1 MTKKKEPTYK
11 GLNKKLSKEELVESY
26 VFRGTLSGEE
36 KKNADKEFLRLRLQ
50 KLKEKS
56 DEQILQGELIRMKLL
71 MQDYFSQS
79 IYEEKYS
86 FASQLKNYIEIIKK
100 THTEFASDIDIH
112 KTKLSRI
119 LNKRENPNIE
129 LMYRLELHSDKI
141 IPATY
146 WYKLHSLKLEHE
158 IKVDDDKRAAEYK
171 RVKNVL
177 KFKRI
182 A

>member
-1 MTKKKEPTYK
+1 M
-11 GLNKKLSKEELVESY
+11 SKEELAESY
-26 VFRGTLSGEE
+26 IFRGTLSGKEKEE
-36 KKNADKEFLRLRLQ
+36 ADKEFLRLRLQ

-71 MQDYFSQS
+71 MQDYFNQNMFDN
-79 IYEEKYS
+79 KYS
-86 FASQLKNYIEIIKK
+86 FANQLKQYITILKK
-100 THTEFASDIDIH
+100 SHTNFASDIDIH
-112 KTKLSRI
+112 KTKLSRL
-119 LNKRENPNIE
+119 LNSRENPNIE
-129 LMYRLELHSDKI
+129 LMYRLEMHSDKI

-158 IKVDDDKRAAEYK
+158 INMNKEKRAEEYK

-177 KFKRI
+177 KFKKI